1 MRFEIEM
8 KARVQDP
15 GAARSR
21 LEAFASFV
29 RSFDKSDRYFLL
41 PGAEPGQ
48 GRNFRVRTDGEGAF
62 VTWKSRSK
70 SGSMEVNLERE
81 CLVDDPDALI
91 DLFLAMGAK
100 PYFEKRKIGR
110 EYSYGGL
117 TVELSEVPPL
127 GHFIEIEYL
136 GDAGAETQGG
146 KEASAGPGEGL
157 PASPDPALVESVRE
171 RELAVLARVGIPES
185 SIEERPYSAM
195 LLSLR
200 A

>member
-1 MRFEIEM
+1 MRFEIEI
-8 KARVQDP
+8 KAHVPDP
-15 GAARSR
+15 VAARAS
-21 LEAFASFV
+21 LEGFASFI

-48 GRNFRVRTDGEGAF
+48 GRNFRVRSDGEEAF

-81 CLVDDPDALI
+81 CAVDAPEALVE
-91 DLFLAMGAK
+91 LFIAMGAK

-117 TVELSEVPPL
+117 TIELSEVPPL
-127 GHFIEIEYL
+127 GHFVEIEYL
-136 GDAGAETQGG
+136 GDAGADAPGG
-146 KEASAGPGEGL
+146 MEASAGPGEGL

-171 RELAVLARVGIPES
+171 RELDVLARVGIPGS

-200 A
+200 P